1 MVRAERDYA
10 SPMTDYD
17 QRSLLNE
24 LEPEAGRLYD
34 RHASV
39 AQEWF
44 PHDFIPY
51 RLGRDFDK
59 EPWTPDQPRL
69 TGVAQTAFEIGLL
82 TEDNLPSYHRLI
94 HGMFGAGDG
103 AWINWVGRWTAEEG
117 RHAIVLRDYLT
128 VTRNIDPIM
137 LERGRMTQLQ
147 QGYDH
152 ESPDTLRGLA
162 YVTFQELAT
171 RIAHRNTG
179 RYSNDPVADKIMVRI
194 AADENLH
201 MVFYRDIISAALV
214 LEPSAAVCAIVDE
227 VLAFQMPG
235 AGIPGFIR
243 KAAQIAKAGI
253 YDIRVHRDEVL
264 MPILRHWRIF
274 ELTNLDAA
282 AEAART
288 RLAEHL
294 AKLDEAGQAVRGA
307 RLAPTS
313 SERCRA
319 DAETGGSSIASV
331 RADESPHRASVPFH
345 DRFWQVSLVRSW
357 VPRSNWSRAPR
368 RTCDVPG
375 TVGHDPAGTTTS
387 RHRRARQTALG
398 RRYRSAIARAVAATR
413 ARTSGGPRTST
424 QRPAASRCRW
434 ASSGQSRRSRSR
446 SQPSGS
452 GSSSVSAHGDRAVAD
467 GVPQVVE
474 RSGRTRTSTA
484 MRGTSRS

>member
-1 MVRAERDYA
+1 
-10 SPMTDYD
+10 MTQTLRRLDPGQELDPNEALAMD
-17 QRSLLNE
+17 QALLVE
-24 LEPEAGRLYD
+24 LEPEAARLYD
-34 RHASV
+34 RHARV

-94 HGMFGAGDG
+94 HGMFGKGDG

-128 VTRNIDPIM
+128 VTRNIDPVM

-152 ESPDTLRGLA
+152 DSPTTLRGLA
-162 YVTFQELAT
+162 YVAFQELAT

-179 RYSNDPVADKIMVRI
+179 RYSDDPVADKIMIRI

-201 MVFYRDIISAALV
+201 MVFYRDILAAALKIQ
-214 LEPSAAVCAIVDE
+214 PSAAVRAIVDE
-227 VLAFQMPG
+227 VLAFEMPG

-253 YDIRVHRDEVL
+253 YDLRVHHDEVL

-274 ELTNLDAA
+274 ELEGLDAA
-282 AEAART
+282 AEEARR

-294 AKLDEAGQAVRGA
+294 ASLDA
-307 RLAPTS
+307 
-313 SERCRA
+313 
-319 DAETGGSSIASV
+319 
-331 RADESPHRASVPFH
+331 
-345 DRFWQVSLVRSW
+345 
-357 VPRSNWSRAPR
+357 
-368 RTCDVPG
+368 
-375 TVGHDPAGTTTS
+375 
-387 RHRRARQTALG
+387 
-398 RRYRSAIARAVAATR
+398 AATR
-413 ARTSGGPRTST
+413 FEEKVVNSGVPRI
-424 QRPAASRCRW
+424 
-434 ASSGQSRRSRSR
+434 ASSG
-446 SQPSGS
+446 
-452 GSSSVSAHGDRAVAD
+452 
-467 GVPQVVE
+467 
-474 RSGRTRTSTA
+474 
-484 MRGTSRS
+484 